1 MESSPKTSPPSIEV
15 QKTPTSALLIATLTM
30 TATLTSQSFTSASS
44 RSSQLLTLTRAVNS
58 SRIKSRGPGRE
69 GRSVIQ
75 PSGVVLA
82 HWGTAGPSQATTICS
97 TNYHEYRTVEL

>member
-30 TATLTSQSFTSASS
+30 MATLTSQSFTSASS

-58 SRIKSRGPGRE
+58 SRIKSQRSRLRRPLSNSALRCGPLGDSWPKP
-69 GRSVIQ
+69 GNDHLLNQ
-75 PSGVVLA
+75 L
-82 HWGTAGPSQATTICS
+82 
-97 TNYHEYRTVEL
+97 YHEYRTVEL